1 VLNAITSLFP
11 LWALAGAVLAYG
23 YPEGLAAL
31 KPAIVPLLGLV
42 MFGMGMT
49 LTAHSFLVVM
59 RRPFT
64 VLLGVAL
71 QFLLMPLAGWL
82 LVMLFQL
89 PVQLAVGVILVGCS
103 PGGTASNV
111 ICYLARGD
119 VALSI
124 TLTAVSTLL
133 AVIATPLLTLF
144 YAGQTVP
151 VPVLDMLL
159 TILKIIILP
168 VGCGVLLNHFLHE
181 RLAPLQKVFPAISVA
196 AIVLIIAII
205 VALNQPRLGQLGV
218 GVVCAVLL
226 HNGIGLLGGYWLPL
240 LMGRDR
246 RECRTLAI
254 ETGMQNSGLAVAL
267 AVKYFSASAALPGA
281 LFSIWH
287 NLTGSLVA
295 SYWSRRPLESVSQRS
310 LSRRCNKTM

>member
-1 VLNAITSLFP
+1 MLNAATALFP
-11 LWALAGAVLAYG
+11 LWALAGTVLAYL
-23 YPEGLAAL
+23 YPAWFADL

-49 LTAHSFLVVM
+49 LSGESFLLVL
-59 RRPFT
+59 RRPLT
-64 VLLGVAL
+64 VCLGVAL

-82 LVMLFQL
+82 LTVVFQL

-133 AVIATPLLTLF
+133 AVLATPLLTLF

-151 VPVLDMLL
+151 VPVLDML
-159 TILKIIILP
+159 TSILKIIILP
-168 VGCGVLLNHFLHE
+168 VAGGVLLNHFLHA
-181 RLAPLQKVFPAISVA
+181 RLAPLQRLFPVISVL

-205 VALNQPRLGQLGV
+205 VALNHAQLGQLGA
-218 GVVCAVLL
+218 GVACAVML
-226 HNGIGLLGGYWLPL
+226 HNGLGLLGGYWLPFML
-240 LMGRDR
+240 GREQ

-295 SYWSRRPLESVSQRS
+295 GYWSRRTS
-310 LSRRCNKTM
+310 

>member
-1 VLNAITSLFP
+1 MLNAITALFP
-11 LWALAGAVLAYG
+11 LWALAATLLAYG
-23 YPEGLAAL
+23 YPGEFAAL
-31 KPAIVPLLGLV
+31 KPAIIPLLGLV
-42 MFGMGMT
+42 MFGMGIT
-49 LTAHSFLVVM
+49 LTADSFLAVM

-64 VLLGVAL
+64 VFLGVAL

-82 LVMLFQL
+82 LATLFQL

-124 TLTAVSTLL
+124 TLTAVSTML
-133 AVIATPLLTLF
+133 AVLATPLLTLF

-159 TILKIIILP
+159 SILKIIILP
-168 VGCGVLLNHFLHE
+168 VAGGVLLNHFLQQ
-181 RLAPLQKVFPAISVA
+181 RLSPLKKLFPVISVA

-205 VALNQPRLGQLGV
+205 VGLNQPQLGRI
-218 GVVCAVLL
+218 GIGMVCAVLL
-226 HNGIGLLGGYWLPL
+226 HNGVGLLGGYWLPL

-295 SYWSRRPLESVSQRS
+295 GYWSRRPTQMVSVRDP
-310 LSRRCNKTM
+310 